1 MFRDIFS
8 LFVVFIHN
16 NWKIILVSTIGL
28 TLALA
33 TVSET
38 NIVLQYYRSSLFE
51 EFLSGSTYD
60 YEHSDFDVK
69 ISTRIDNETQSG
81 LRDMINKTQGLGQK
95 TVEKLGFNTII
106 ERETWHLLIN
116 VLLFFKESNS
126 TSFSNDSIDID
137 ALDNNTLYICES
149 FLTSGRLPIKSNE
162 VVLIAEENLWNNYN
176 LQLGNETLLSSR
188 ELDQPN
194 ATVTITGTI
203 IYGALDRYNA
213 PPSRERNTFW
223 DYFGWH
229 YSDPLL
235 LTSISNIINLATI
248 IFENQTL
255 SPSLHGQINFDPTQ
269 LDAFNI
275 AAEKERLEHFRHE
288 IGVEISNLGYSYF
301 RVEKSI
307 AWKIEEFE
315 NEFSATLIILWLFS
329 LPTLIP
335 TLFLA
340 IFSLG
345 LLYGKKHLQIGI
357 LKTRGASSRQMFIIL
372 LGESIF
378 TTLISIGF
386 GVVLG
391 LPFAFLALQ
400 NTEALTL
407 ISQLI
412 PMTLSANVIQPVILF
427 GILFAI
433 LLNLRSILRLSRIG
447 IYESTVPKEKR
458 KPFWK
463 KYFLD
468 IIMFVTGLLG
478 FLSIL
483 ILWNLITLPSSDP
496 TVTGLYV
503 LISFIATFLGIPSPI
518 LITLGGA
525 MLIVR
530 LLPILLQK
538 SARWTWK
545 VEGGL
550 VAFSFR
556 NVLNRIS
563 PAIRATLLLS
573 IVLVFSMAFISIPYN
588 VDVNVRD
595 NIYYNYLGSD
605 ILITPRFPNLNQSI
619 SIQVLLL
626 NQLILNYLE
635 TNFTGIA
642 SVSPI
647 VQANHRSLSDS
658 IIFLGVDINTFAQT
672 AFFREDFLNPD
683 VLSSLSRLDML
694 GAIRSLLQND
704 FLPDNLGL
712 SVLLSRLRSN
722 TTVLV
727 QEDDLKARDLDIG
740 DELPFLF
747 RKYNETTEESI
758 NLRYDFEIVGKF
770 KFWPLFIT
778 RPVSLSARGVH
789 VIANFSTV
797 LEYVNASLLTPTK
810 FHYLVRVN
818 PGVSMIQ
825 LKEQIVN
832 KTGWLV
838 SSFEEV
844 IENYLNLPTRSV
856 LLTTIN
862 SSLLMLL
869 TVTLFTILMFGFNQ
883 LIERDKEIGVE
894 RALGMNL
901 SQTSLLFILEAMI
914 LILFGVGVGII
925 VGMFIAQLLLS
936 VVMIALNFLFPI
948 GEALVIPTTI
958 QYPWT
963 QFLAI
968 TGVMIII
975 GLVSSLI
982 PAYLATRLNI
992 SSRLRAE

>member
-1 MFRDIFS
+1 MIRDIFS

-38 NIVLQYYRSSLFE
+38 NIVLQYYRTSLFE
-51 EFLSGSTYD
+51 EFLSSSTYN
-60 YEHSDFDVK
+60 YEYSDFDVEV
-69 ISTRIDNETQSG
+69 STRIDNEIQSG
-81 LRDMINKTQGLGQK
+81 LQDMINKTQGLGQK
-95 TVEKLGFNTII
+95 TAEKLGFNNII
-106 ERETWHLLIN
+106 KRETCHFLIN

-126 TSFSNDSIDID
+126 TSYSNSSIDID
-137 ALDNNTLYICES
+137 GLDNETLNICES
-149 FLTSGRLPIKSNE
+149 FLTSGSLPNKSNE
-162 VVLIAEENLWNNYN
+162 VVLIAEENLWDKYN
-176 LQLGNETLLSSR
+176 LQIGNEILLSSR
-188 ELDQPN
+188 EIDQPN

-203 IYGALDRYNA
+203 IFGALDRYNV
-213 PPSRERNTFW
+213 PPNKERNTFW

-235 LTSISNIINLATI
+235 LTSISNFINLAPI
-248 IFENQTL
+248 MFENQTL
-255 SPSLHGQINFDPTQ
+255 NPSLHGQINVDSTQ
-269 LDAFNI
+269 LDAFNL

-307 AWKIEEFE
+307 AWKIEDFE
-315 NEFSATLIILWLFS
+315 EEFSATLIILWLFS
-329 LPTLIP
+329 LPMLIP

-386 GVVLG
+386 GAVLG

-400 NTEALTL
+400 NTEAL
-407 ISQLI
+407 IFINQLI
-412 PMTLSANVIQPVILF
+412 PMTLSPNVIQPVILF

-433 LLNLRSILRLSRIG
+433 LLNLRSILRLSRIE
-447 IYESTVPKEKR
+447 IYESTVPKEKG

-468 IIMFVTGLLG
+468 VIMFVTGLLG

-483 ILWNLITLPSSDP
+483 ILWTLITLPISDP
-496 TVTGLYV
+496 TVAGLYA
-503 LISFIATFLGIPSPI
+503 LISFIATFFGIPSPI
-518 LITLGGA
+518 LITVGGA

-619 SIQVLLL
+619 STQALFL

-635 TNFTGIA
+635 NNFTGIA

-647 VQANHRSLSDS
+647 VQADHRSLDS

-672 AFFREDFLNPD
+672 AFFRDDFLNPD

-704 FLPDNLGL
+704 FLPDNQGL

-727 QEDDLKARDLDIG
+727 QEDDLKTRDLDIG
-740 DELPFLF
+740 DEFPFLF
-747 RKYNETTEESI
+747 RKYNETTEESM

-778 RPVSLSARGVH
+778 RPIPLSHHGVH

-838 SSFEEV
+838 SSFEDV
-844 IENYLNLPTRSV
+844 IENYLNLPIRSV

-883 LIERDKEIGVE
+883 LIERSKEIGVE

-901 SQTSLLFILEAMI
+901 SQTSLLFVLEAMI
-914 LILFGVGVGII
+914 LILFGIGVGII

-992 SSRLRAE
+992 SRSLRAE